1 MGLGMMGALGGV
13 GQAFT
18 NEADYLRKE
27 DAANAAMG
35 REKDLRG
42 WLLAKQE
49 EFGIRAEARKE
60 AADIRGEERREQT
73 TIRTEDRS
81 DKRRE
86 TQKDQDYQRMLG
98 EAEGRRGVA
107 VADKKAIKQADIDV
121 ESENIDTLAGNKKKM
136 SEAGETDSVKDLRSA
151 QADLYRD
158 KGDAL
163 GAKTGAGAGKL
174 RPEDAIQLKG
184 IDDELKELNKAVV
197 RAKLDPMGANEKGMG
212 EIQTRIVTL
221 QRQQRAILSGYRNQ
235 GDQAGSDR
243 DPQKLLQQRSGS
255 GGASKGGMMG
265 NYSTEEQMRAQATGI
280 VADPAQ
286 AASMASSA
294 AARAKT
300 PAERAALQEVATNE
314 GALAARSKPAAT
326 ARPAAAPA
334 TPVSELVQALTPAE
348 RTGREL
354 DAAREEYKRESEPGR
369 RPGLAAG
376 AAARESY
383 AARTQEL
390 RARIRALESQYQQ
403 QVGNLGGPAF
413 TTARP

>member
-86 TQKDQDYQRMLG
+86 TQKDQDYQRTLG
-98 EAEGRRGVA
+98 EAEGRRGVV

-136 SEAGETDSVKDLRSA
+136 SEAGETDSVKNLRAA

-158 KGDAL
+158 RGDAL
-163 GAKTGAGAGKL
+163 ATKGAGGGTAKMN
-174 RPEDAIQLKG
+174 PEDAADLKSIQAQRQKINELVTKAEIEGGGDPAG
-184 IDDELKELNKAVV
+184 IAKA
-197 RAKLDPMGANEKGMG
+197 RTSMGALALREK
-212 EIQTRIVTL
+212 
-221 QRQQRAILSGYRNQ
+221 AILDRYR
-235 GDQAGSDR
+235 GDGATP
-243 DPQKLLQQRSGS
+243 DPLGVRKAAPAPS

-354 DAAREEYKRESEPGR
+354 DAAREEYKRETEPSR

-403 QVGNLGGPAF
+403 QVGNLGGAAF